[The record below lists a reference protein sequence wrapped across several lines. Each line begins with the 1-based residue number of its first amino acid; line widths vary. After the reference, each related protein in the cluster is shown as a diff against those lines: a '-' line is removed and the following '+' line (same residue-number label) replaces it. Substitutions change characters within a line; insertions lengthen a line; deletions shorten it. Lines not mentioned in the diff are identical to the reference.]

1 MEEEAEP
8 RTQRQGVPA
17 PGTGSR
23 LRKSLL
29 QKGRPAVA
37 TPREGALFPEQA
49 PGDVGRELDGFLPC
63 ARNTWECAEPGLEMG
78 GERDRETERPP
89 LCPEGQR
96 APD

>member
-49 PGDVGRELDGFLPC
+49 PGDVGRGI
-63 ARNTWECAEPGLEMG
+63 PGSVLSWAWKWG
-78 GERDRETERPP
+78 RDRQTDR
-89 LCPEGQR
+89 QR
-96 APD
+96 DRATSIVS